1 MRVRAKVTVVL
12 TMLFAILIASQ
23 WAIQQNLIL
32 PRFVELE
39 RDRAHTDMQRVALAV
54 EREQQALGAQ
64 AADWGNWQQL
74 WDYARVQDP
83 VFAKSSLTDASFMV
97 SKIDYMA
104 VVTTDGRYLWRHG
117 PYSVTGKASTIRL
130 NKHDELEPAWTR
142 ALAAGAATS
151 GLISTDAGV
160 LITAGAPILDG
171 FGQGPARGMII
182 MGRLLN
188 PAELRR
194 LGTQAQV
201 SLDMRSWG
209 QDRAADQKMLAARS
223 TGSEFLSESP
233 AATRIERAFTNLSGV
248 PLISLGISVPR
259 NISQRG
265 ADVVKFSTRMLAI
278 TAGIVLATLLL
289 LLGRIVLTPLASVT
303 DHAERIAAADDLSAR
318 LRSVRQDEL
327 GTLAKAIDNMV
338 ERIAAS
344 RRELIERSFESGAAE
359 NASGVLHNLGNAM
372 TPLSVNI
379 ADLQRLLN
387 TTHLGDLQQALEEL
401 RRGSPDAERLH
412 DLQQF
417 VQLSAAD
424 MAQTMQHSNERLR
437 QITTQTDVIQA
448 VLAEQ
453 RNHRR
458 SGPVLQSVVLS
469 ELITGS
475 LEHIAPVHRAHLAL
489 QLAPDIAALPAL
501 TLPCT
506 TVSMVLQNLAQN
518 AAEAASQA
526 GLPRIRLQ
534 VAADIIDWEG
544 QQTLRLRVSDDA
556 TGVAPDDLPK
566 LFRKGF
572 STKSQAT
579 NSGLGLHWCANALH
593 ALGGRILAHSA
604 GPGTGTSFEIHLPLY
619 QASAPSVERVA

>member
-39 RDRAHTDMQRVALAV
+39 RDSAHTDMQRVALAV

-74 WDYARVQDP
+74 WDYMRDANPAFVK
-83 VFAKSSLTDASFMV
+83 ASLTDASFMV

-104 VVTTDGRYLWRHG
+104 VVGTDGHYRWRHG
-117 PYSVTGKASTIRL
+117 PYSISGKASTIRL
-130 NKHDELEPAWTR
+130 NKNDALEPAWAR
-142 ALAAGAATS
+142 ALAAGAATN

-160 LITAGAPILDG
+160 LIAAGAPILDG

-188 PAELRR
+188 PAELLR

-201 SLDMRSWG
+201 TLDMRPWG
-209 QDRAADQKMLAARS
+209 QDRVSDQKMLAASS
-223 TGSEFLSESP
+223 TGSEYLSESP
-233 AATRIERAFTNLSGV
+233 SATRIERAFANLSGV
-248 PLISLGISVPR
+248 PLLSLGISVPR
-259 NISQRG
+259 NISERG
-265 ADVVKFSTRMLAI
+265 ADAVKYSTHMLAI
-278 TAGIVLATLLL
+278 AAGIVLATLLL

-318 LRSVRQDEL
+318 LRSARQDEL

-338 ERIAAS
+338 ERLAAS

-359 NASGVLHNLGNAM
+359 NASGVLHNLGNAV

-387 TTHLGDLQQALEEL
+387 TAHLGDLQLALEEL
-401 RRGSPDAERLH
+401 RRGSPDAERLQ

-424 MAQTMQHSNERLR
+424 MAQTLQHSNERLR
-437 QITTQTDVIQA
+437 QITAQTEVIQA

-469 ELITGS
+469 ELVTGS
-475 LEHIAPVHRAHLAL
+475 LDHIAPVHRAHLAL
-489 QLAPDIAALPAL
+489 QMGPDIAALPSL

-506 TVSMVLQNLAQN
+506 TLSMVLQNLAQN
-518 AAEAASQA
+518 AAEAAAQA

-556 TGVAPDDLPK
+556 TGVSAEDLPK

-593 ALGGRILAHSA
+593 ALGGRIVAHSA
-604 GPGTGTSFEIHLPLY
+604 GPGTGTSFEIHLPLN
-619 QASAPSVERVA
+619 QASAQHEERAA